1 MRITSLLLYMALIF
15 TLYTCGS
22 ARYTLNKESVT
33 YEELFTQINQ
43 DQNKLHSFEGNARI
57 SVDSETFS
65 GTFMADIYRNRH
77 DSLLINVE
85 GPFGLD
91 VGKMFIGNNRFIFY
105 NKVDNNFFSGSIS
118 EFNNRNFLQFP
129 IKIYEISGVFT
140 ARDSLVSMKIEKFT
154 IDKNLFY
161 IQGTNTHVKYEIWI
175 DPHTGHI
182 SRIEYIKN
190 GETVLEKEYRDF
202 TKQNDLYFPTKIII
216 KRPLKKQAM
225 SIYYTHLKLNEKI
238 DNKRFIIRISDN
250 AQQFNVSLQ

>member
-85 GPFGLD
+85 GPCGL
-91 VGKMFIGNNRFIFY
+91 
-105 NKVDNNFFSGSIS
+105 
-118 EFNNRNFLQFP
+118 
-129 IKIYEISGVFT
+129 
-140 ARDSLVSMKIEKFT
+140 
-154 IDKNLFY
+154 
-161 IQGTNTHVKYEIWI
+161 
-175 DPHTGHI
+175 
-182 SRIEYIKN
+182 
-190 GETVLEKEYRDF
+190 
-202 TKQNDLYFPTKIII
+202 
-216 KRPLKKQAM
+216 
-225 SIYYTHLKLNEKI
+225 
-238 DNKRFIIRISDN
+238 
-250 AQQFNVSLQ
+250 